1 MRPTPPVVC
10 VVEDDAAVRSALKFS
25 LEVEG
30 LAVRAYSGA
39 FGLLDDPDLAACRC
53 LIVDFR
59 MPRMDGLE
67 LVKVLAARGI
77 TTPVIMI
84 TGRATRDLGNR
95 ARKLGIRRVI
105 EKPWP
110 DGELVKAVQAAI
122 ADAPSAQ
129 R

>member
-1 MRPTPPVVC
+1 MRPTSPVVC

-30 LAVRAYSGA
+30 MTVRAYNGA
-39 FGLLDDPDLAACRC
+39 SGLLDDPDLSTYRC
-53 LIVDFR
+53 LVVDFR

-67 LVKVLAARGI
+67 LVKVLAERGI

-84 TGRATRDLGNR
+84 TGQATRDLGIR

-105 EKPWP
+105 EKPWL

-122 ADAPSAQ
+122 ADAPSA
-129 R
+129 

>member
-1 MRPTPPVVC
+1 MRPTSPVVC

-30 LAVRAYSGA
+30 MAVRAYNNAS
-39 FGLLDDPDLAACRC
+39 GLLDDPDLPACRC
-53 LIVDFR
+53 LVVDFR
-59 MPRMDGLE
+59 MPQMDGLE
-67 LVKVLAARGI
+67 LVKVLAERGI

-84 TGRATRDLGNR
+84 TGQTTRDLGVR

-110 DGELVKAVQAAI
+110 NGELVKAVQAAI
-122 ADAPSAQ
+122 ADAPPA
-129 R
+129 